1 MSAFSSATRPRI
13 RFSLRWKITLPFMFL
28 ALILGLGA
36 TYVINRLVS
45 ENEESRFLRQLANSG
60 QLVSDAVVRSE
71 ANQLQLERMIA
82 NTVDVAE
89 AVGRADSELLRER
102 VMPLM
107 VNSNTD
113 TVAVLDA
120 QGISLLTVRRSPNA
134 PPGEY
139 YTVRD
144 EAFYAEWPF
153 VGRLL
158 QGETDEGVG
167 DKRAGLGS
175 VLLDEQVVEAFFVG
189 GPLRGSGGQVIGAVL
204 VGMYLEGLVPDLAVQ
219 AGANISIYDMSS
231 GQLLASSLEPSDP
244 TSLTL
249 SPDQLSGSLGLSRE
263 ESPVRRI
270 VVAGSTFE
278 EVLIPFVARGTDQLG
293 VLGVSLLWAPV
304 EVSAKD
310 NLVMVTSMTALSL
323 ALIVLIGVLLSGSIT
338 RPLVEMAH
346 ASEQVATGN
355 LQTRVSDQGSD
366 EIGALARTFN
376 YMVEGLREGS
386 VYRDL
391 LGLTLTPEVRE
402 QLRSKLTEGG
412 SLLEGQGMVA
422 AILFADLRGFAALAE
437 KVEPAHVMGTLNE
450 YFAGVVPI
458 VRDQGGVINSFD
470 GDAMMVSFG
479 ILPKRLPPQV
489 SSLQAVQTG
498 LAMLSFVEGLNNSR
512 SLRGLPGLG
521 MGIGVSTGPV
531 IAGGIGSKDR
541 LLYAVIGDTVNTA
554 QRIQQA
560 TQESVKGGML
570 ISEATYHY
578 LGGARPH
585 FEFGRK
591 GVAQLRGKKE
601 LVTVIEV
608 QGQSSRQ
615 PQRLEPEG

>member
-1 MSAFSSATRPRI
+1 MSASSFPARPRI

-89 AVGRADSELLRER
+89 AVGRGDSELLRER

-120 QGISLLTVRRSPNA
+120 QGVSLLTVRRSPNA

-158 QGETDEGVG
+158 RGEMDEGVG

-175 VLLDEQVVEAFFVG
+175 MLLDGQVVGGLFVG
-189 GPLRGSGGQVIGAVL
+189 GPLRGSAGQVIGAVL
-204 VGMYLEGLVPDLAVQ
+204 VGMYLEGLLPDLAAQ
-219 AGANISIYDMSS
+219 AGANISIYDASS

-249 SPDQLSGSLGLSRE
+249 SSEQLSGSLGLSRE

-270 VVAGSTFE
+270 DIAGSTFE

-304 EVSAKD
+304 EVSAKG

-338 RPLVEMAH
+338 RPLVEIAH
-346 ASEQVATGN
+346 ASAQVATGN
-355 LQTRVSDQGSD
+355 LQTHVSDQGGD

-412 SLLEGQGMVA
+412 SLLEGQGAVA
-422 AILFADLRGFAALAE
+422 AILFADLRGLAALAE
-437 KVEPAHVMGTLNE
+437 KVEPAYVMGTLNE

-479 ILPKRLPPQV
+479 ILPKRLPAQV

-498 LAMLSFVEGLNNSR
+498 LEMLSLVEGLNTSR
-512 SLRGLPGLG
+512 GLRGLPGLG

-570 ISEATYHY
+570 ISEATHHY
-578 LGGARPH
+578 LGGARSL

-608 QGQSSRQ
+608 RGHSSRQ
-615 PQRLEPEG
+615 PQRPDPEG